1 LLQLPLGKSLALPEI
16 RQAFRRAAKMVHP
29 DMGGSEEAF
38 RELIAAQEMLMHRG
52 AYGHE

>member
-1 LLQLPLGKSLALPEI
+1 
-16 RQAFRRAAKMVHP
+16 MVHP

-52 AYGHE
+52 AYKH